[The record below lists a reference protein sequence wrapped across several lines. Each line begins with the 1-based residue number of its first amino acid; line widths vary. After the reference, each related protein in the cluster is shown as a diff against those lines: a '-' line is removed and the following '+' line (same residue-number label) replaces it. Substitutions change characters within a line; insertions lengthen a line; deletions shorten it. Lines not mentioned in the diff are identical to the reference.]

1 MMNKLFTLCA
11 LAASL
16 SIASGT
22 QAKPVSPTDSLVIR
36 FANRTR
42 MVIYAPDKA
51 GIQALSN
58 YDLNKIVREMGMK
71 LDSIPGG
78 ETAISRQ
85 NGDRY
90 LKDTVLVVT
99 KKKKGFTITFN
110 SNGDTVR
117 TERKTTTI
125 TIDEKGDTIRT
136 ETSETERTNRD
147 YRRAKSKRGKR
158 DKDFEFGISL
168 GLNNF
173 IQQSNTPSYPED
185 SYDLRPLGARY
196 VALSAG
202 SMPTLIGGKRASL
215 KLYYGVEFA
224 WNNFMF
230 EGNNVA
236 EKTPTGVAFPD
247 AGRALQKTKLT
258 VATVGIPVVPRV
270 VFYNSDGRKTGHI
283 GIGAY
288 ANYRLDSYR
297 KIKEADGTKNREH
310 SDFYLNNFRYGAI
323 AQIGIRSLN
332 LFVKYDLNPLFQ
344 SGKGPDVRTLT
355 VGVGF

>member
-1 MMNKLFTLCA
+1 MMNKLFALCA

-16 SIASGT
+16 MIASGT
-22 QAKPVSPTDSLVIR
+22 QAKPISPTDSLVIR

-42 MVIYAPDKA
+42 LVIYAPDKA

-58 YDLNKIVREMGMK
+58 YDLNKIVREMGMQ
-71 LDSIPGG
+71 LDSVPGG
-78 ETAISRQ
+78 ETAISRDG
-85 NGDRY
+85 NRY
-90 LKDTVLVVT
+90 LKDTVLVIT

-110 SNGDTVR
+110 GNSDTVR

-125 TIDEKGDTIRT
+125 TIDENGDTIRT
-136 ETSETERTNRD
+136 EKTESTRNQD
-147 YRRAKSKRGKR
+147 YQQAKSKRR
-158 DKDFEFGISL
+158 RREKDFEYGISL

-173 IQQSNTPSYPED
+173 IQQSNNPAYAED
-185 SYDLRPLGARY
+185 SYNLRPLGSRY

-202 SMPTLIGGKRASL
+202 SMPTLIRGKRASL

-230 EGNNVA
+230 EGNNIA

-258 VATVGIPVVPRV
+258 VATVGIPVIPRIT
-270 VFYNSDGRKTGHI
+270 FYNSDGRKTGHI

-344 SGKGPDVRTLT
+344 PGKGPDVRTLT
-355 VGVGF
+355 VGIGF